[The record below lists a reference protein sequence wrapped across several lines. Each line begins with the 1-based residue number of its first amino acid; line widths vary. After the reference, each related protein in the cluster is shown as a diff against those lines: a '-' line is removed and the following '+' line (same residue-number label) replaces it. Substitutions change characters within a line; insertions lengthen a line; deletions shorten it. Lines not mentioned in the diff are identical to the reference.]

1 LYEKFGHVSVRYYK
15 VPTSPQKY
23 LRSSNKMLFDEVSV
37 IASIGVLMGLQVLVI
52 ASIGVLMG
60 LQSTMLISL

>member
-23 LRSSNKMLFDEVSV
+23 LRSSNKMLFDEV
-37 IASIGVLMGLQVLVI
+37 LVI

>member
-23 LRSSNKMLFDEVSV
+23 LRSSNKMLFDEVLV
-37 IASIGVLMGLQVLVI
+37 FASIGVLMGLH
-52 ASIGVLMG
+52 
-60 LQSTMLISL
+60 STIIVSL